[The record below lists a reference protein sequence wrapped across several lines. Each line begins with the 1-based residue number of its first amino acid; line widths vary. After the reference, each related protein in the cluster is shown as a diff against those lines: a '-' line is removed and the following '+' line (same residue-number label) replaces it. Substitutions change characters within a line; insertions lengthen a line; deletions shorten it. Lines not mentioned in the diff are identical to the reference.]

1 MDGSIMENLLALGLT
16 TLVSAFVGSYLASYL
31 KKKGENLATHE
42 DIDKLVDQ
50 VRAVTTATKE
60 IEERI
65 VSSVWS
71 KQRHWEMKRDALFAS
86 VQALDRTKTAFI
98 ELWAS
103 QVFEVGDPEYKERKR
118 VSAEKWLAEI
128 SRYDE
133 TRSSTSLVCR
143 VAVRKALGEASQLFR
158 SSAALV
164 FKSKH
169 GNDEFAAASAASR
182 DAIKKVYELARAEL
196 GIVLSEEEAV
206 DDPTPHS
213 SGSSASPSPD

>member
-1 MDGSIMENLLALGLT
+1 MNGIMENLLTMGLT

-65 VSSVWS
+65 ESSVWS

-86 VQALDRTKTAFI
+86 VQALDRTKTAFV

-103 QVFEVGDPEYKERKR
+103 QLFEVGDPEYKEKR
-118 VSAEKWLAEI
+118 VTAEKWLAEI

-133 TRSSTSLVCR
+133 TRSRTSLVCR
-143 VAVRKALGEASQLFR
+143 IAVRKALGEASQLFR
-158 SSAALV
+158 SRAGLV
-164 FKSKH
+164 LKSKLDKD
-169 GNDEFAAASAASR
+169 GFAAASAAAR
-182 DAIKKVYELARAEL
+182 DAIRKVYELARAEL
-196 GIVLSEEEAV
+196 GIVLAEEEAV
-206 DDPTPHS
+206 DVPTSHS
-213 SGSSASPSPD
+213 SGSSANPSPD

>member
-1 MDGSIMENLLALGLT
+1 MENLLALGLT
-16 TLVSAFVGSYLASYL
+16 TLVSAFVGSYLAGYL

-65 VSSVWS
+65 ESSVWS
-71 KQRHWEMKRDALFAS
+71 KQRHWEMRRDALFAS
-86 VQALDRTKTAFI
+86 VQALDRTKAAFI

-118 VSAEKWLAEI
+118 VCAEKWLAEI

-133 TRSSTSLVCR
+133 TRSSTSLVCGT
-143 VAVRKALGEASQLFR
+143 AVRKVLGEASQLFR

-164 FKSKH
+164 FKSKLD
-169 GNDEFAAASAASR
+169 NDGFAAAGNPIR

-196 GIVLSEEEAV
+196 GIVLAEEDAV
-206 DDPTPHS
+206 DVPTSNS

>member
-1 MDGSIMENLLALGLT
+1 MSMENLFALGLT

-65 VSSVWS
+65 ESSVWS
-71 KQRHWEMKRDALFAS
+71 KQRHWEMKRDALFAT
-86 VQALDRTKTAFI
+86 VQALDRTKSAFI

-118 VSAEKWLAEI
+118 VSTEKWLAEI

-143 VAVRKALGEASQLFR
+143 IAVRKALGEASQLFR

-164 FKSKH
+164 FKSKLD
-169 GNDEFAAASAASR
+169 NDEFAAASATTR

-196 GIVLSEEEAV
+196 GIVLAEEEAV
-206 DDPTPHS
+206 DVPTSHS